1 MDLPGVAP
9 GRSTALIIAG
19 VEMHQVE
26 YFLAVVDHNGINAAA
41 GALRLAQPTVS
52 QAIRGLERELAVDLF
67 HRIGRGMVLTSAGR
81 AFVGPARQILR
92 DMVAAEGALVDE
104 AGLPRGRLDVAV
116 AAALAVHPLA
126 NLVGRF
132 RKRYPNVALRLSDL
146 RDEQVS
152 GSLIREGHCEA
163 VLTYLPVPTGDL
175 EVTELG
181 VHQYWLVFPPGTEV
195 EDRDPLP
202 LSELPDLPLVI
213 VPGGAGRVAV
223 ERALS
228 AARKRTWPSAIVQ
241 HREAMLPLVLAGV
254 GGTIMSRPMAERAA
268 RRGAVVRAVDPPIS
282 LPFAALHDPARTSP
296 AGRAF
301 LRMATET
308 AAS

>member
-1 MDLPGVAP
+1 MDPPDAVPG
-9 GRSTALIIAG
+9 GSTALIIAG

-26 YFLAVVDHNGINAAA
+26 YFLAVVDHKGINAAA

-52 QAIRGLERELAVDLF
+52 QAVRGLERELAVDLF

-81 AFVGPARQILR
+81 AFVGPARQILH
-92 DMVAAEGALVDE
+92 DVVAAEGALVDE

-132 RKRYPNVALRLSDL
+132 RKRYPNVSLRLSDL
-146 RDEQVS
+146 RDEQAGS
-152 GSLIREGHCEA
+152 SLIREGHCEA
-163 VLTYLPVPTGDL
+163 VLTHLPVPAGDL

-181 VHQYWLVFPPGTEV
+181 EHEYWLVFPPGTEV
-195 EDRDPLP
+195 GQRDPLP

-213 VPGGAGRVAV
+213 VPGGAGRVAI

-228 AARKRTWPSAIVQ
+228 AAHKRTWPSAIVQ
-241 HREAMLPLVLAGV
+241 HREAILPLVLAGV

-268 RRGAVVRAVDPPIS
+268 ERGAVVRAVDPPIS
-282 LPFAALHDPARTSP
+282 LPFGVLHDPARTSP

-301 LRMATET
+301 LRMAAE
-308 AAS
+308 AAAG

>member
-1 MDLPGVAP
+1 
-9 GRSTALIIAG
+9 
-19 VEMHQVE
+19 MHQVE
-26 YFLAVVDHNGINAAA
+26 YFLAVVDHKGINAAA

-52 QAIRGLERELAVDLF
+52 QAIRGLERELAVELF

-81 AFVGPARQILR
+81 AFVGPARHIVR
-92 DMVAAEGALVDE
+92 DVVAAEGALVDE
-104 AGLPRGRLDVAV
+104 EGLPRGRLDVAV

-132 RKRYPNVALRLSDL
+132 RKRYPNVSVRLSDL
-146 RDEQVS
+146 RDEQT
-152 GSLIREGHCEA
+152 GSSLLREGHCEA
-163 VLTYLPVPTGDL
+163 VLTHLPVPAGDL

-181 VHQYWLVFPPGTEV
+181 AHDYWLVFPPGTEV
-195 EDRDPLP
+195 GERDPLP

-213 VPGGAGRVAV
+213 VPGGAGRMAI

-228 AARKRTWPSAIVQ
+228 AANKRTRPSAIVQ
-241 HREAMLPLVLAGV
+241 HREAIMPLVLAGV

-268 RRGAVVRAVDPPIS
+268 DRGAVVRAIDPPIR
-282 LPFAALHDPARTSP
+282 LPFGALHDPARTSP

-301 LRMATET
+301 LRMAAEA